1 MQKNRS
7 KNRLQKVA
15 SGTAR

>member
-7 KNRLQKVA
+7 KNRPQKVA